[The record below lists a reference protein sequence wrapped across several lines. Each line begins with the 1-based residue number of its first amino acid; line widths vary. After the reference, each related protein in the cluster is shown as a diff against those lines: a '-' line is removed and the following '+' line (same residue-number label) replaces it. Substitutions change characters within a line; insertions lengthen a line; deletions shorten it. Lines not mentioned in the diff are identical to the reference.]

1 VCAVLVRYQP
11 EFFLGP
17 EGIDG
22 VYENSRAV
30 ASARACAQLR
40 PIHKGSASPP
50 FAPAVAERRPL
61 LWVYLRRV
69 VRVRAASAAPTTA
82 WVGAMAR
89 ASRPEVGRPTSA
101 WVGAMACASRLDGG
115 AANYRALAAAGHQL
129 TGGWM
134 NGQSCL
140 CRLDDDRPRRGRP
153 AEWQAPQRHNED
165 TTKKGAVI
173 DLLRTRL
180 SSTCEVASL
189 APTVAGR
196 SPDVLCAPFDTSRR

>member
-69 VRVRAASAAPTTA
+69 VRVPAASAAPTTA

-101 WVGAMACASRLDGG
+101 WVGAMPCASRLDGG
-115 AANYRALAAAGHQL
+115 GQL
-129 TGGWM
+129 RRFGCGWT
-134 NGQSCL
+134 SV
-140 CRLDDDRPRRGRP
+140 DRRMDERPIVSLPTRR
-153 AEWQAPQRHNED
+153 
-165 TTKKGAVI
+165 
-173 DLLRTRL
+173 
-180 SSTCEVASL
+180 
-189 APTVAGR
+189 
-196 SPDVLCAPFDTSRR
+196 